1 MLFDLQDFPL
11 ESQHLDEKNEIKLQV
26 FQNNKNRING
36 TGELE
41 QERHLSQL
49 FQHINDW
56 RKKMSSYISMGLN
69 GVEILHLSQYKD
81 SQNLTGLR
89 MLMEA
94 SIKQMRFINF
104 QKKRDTIEVLAENI
118 IIILL
123 IVTRLRVLKHILIID
138 KSVRH
143 VLHILKV
150 VLELLE
156 DE

>member
-26 FQNNKNRING
+26 FQNNKNLTNCI
-36 TGELE
+36 GELE
-41 QERHLSQL
+41 QEGHFSQH

-56 RKKMSSYISMGLN
+56 RKKMSSYTSMVLN
-69 GVEILHLSQYKD
+69 GVETSHLSRYKD

-94 SIKQMRFINF
+94 SIKQMCFINF
-104 QKKRDTIEVLAENI
+104 WKKTGTTNALEESI

-123 IVTRLRVLKHILIID
+123 IVIRLRVLKHILLID